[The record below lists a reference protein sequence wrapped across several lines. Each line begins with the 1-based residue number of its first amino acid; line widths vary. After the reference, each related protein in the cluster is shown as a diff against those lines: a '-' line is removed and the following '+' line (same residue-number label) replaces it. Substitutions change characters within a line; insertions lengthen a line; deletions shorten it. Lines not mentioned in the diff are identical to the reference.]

1 MAKED
6 LAKLGL
12 GEEEDRKKRHEPQG
26 GTARQRAEGG
36 FVAGLRK
43 SSQK

>member
-12 GEEEDRKKRHEPQG
+12 GEEDLKKRHEPQG

-43 SSQK
+43 STQK